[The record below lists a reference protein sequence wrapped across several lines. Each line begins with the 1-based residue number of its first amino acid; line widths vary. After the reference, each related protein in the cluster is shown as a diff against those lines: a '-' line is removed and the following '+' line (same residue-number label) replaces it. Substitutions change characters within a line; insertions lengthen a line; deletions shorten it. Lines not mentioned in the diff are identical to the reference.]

1 MERNLAAPKDASA
14 AASMA
19 DEQDSMMVAEK
30 ELKTAAPKAL
40 IMVGEMAGRWVAM
53 MVLKLL
59 VAEWAETRDKILAVW
74 RAVK

>member
-1 MERNLAAPKDASA
+1 MERYLAAPKDASA

-30 ELKTAAPKAL
+30 ELKTAVLKAV

-53 MVLKLL
+53 MALKLL
-59 VAEWAETRDKILAVW
+59 VAEWAETRDTFLAVW

>member
-1 MERNLAAPKDASA
+1 
-14 AASMA
+14 MA

-30 ELKTAAPKAL
+30 ELKTAVLKAV

-59 VAEWAETRDKILAVW
+59 VAEWAETRDKFLAVW

>member
-19 DEQDSMMVAEK
+19 DEQDSMMVAAK
-30 ELKTAAPKAL
+30 ELKTAVPKAVA
-40 IMVGEMAGRWVAM
+40 MVGEMAGRWVAM

>member
-30 ELKTAAPKAL
+30 ELKTAVLKAVL
-40 IMVGEMAGRWVAM
+40 MVGEMAGRWVAM

-59 VAEWAETRDKILAVW
+59 VAEWAETRDKFLAVW